1 MPDIN
6 YLSNNLKNDD
16 NISLK
21 MMKLP
26 THSNNVPTTAISLT
40 TTTSSTTTIVTRRQR
55 NFDAVNGDLFK
66 HQERIQLHKAD

>member
-1 MPDIN
+1 
-6 YLSNNLKNDD
+6 
-16 NISLK
+16 

-26 THSNNVPTTAISLT
+26 ANSNNVPTAATSLT
-40 TTTSSTTTIVTRRQR
+40 SATSWTTATSLPMTIVTRRQR